1 MGWEPF
7 FQQQLSAQEWE
18 QTTPCRVTAVH
29 RGQLILTSADR
40 EIILPLTGKILTDD
54 NLLQSTVGDWLLL
67 EKESEKFVRQ
77 LERKSLFKRKAAGTA
92 NRHQLVAANINT
104 LFLVT
109 SCNEDFNISR
119 LERYLALAY
128 DAKVEPVII
137 LTKIDLAEDVNKFVD
152 QVRALDDLL
161 MVEPVNALE
170 PKTLISLKA
179 WCKAGQTI
187 ALMGSSGVGKSTIAN
202 GLGSVIQKTSKI
214 RESDA
219 KGKHTT
225 THRSLLPLK
234 DGAILLDTPG
244 MRELQITDCEVGV
257 ATVFADIETLS
268 ANCRFN
274 NCRHD
279 NEPGCAV
286 RVAIDAGDLEPRRL
300 ASYGKLMAEQ
310 ARNAATLAEKRQK
323 DKELSKFYSRT
334 IKQSHKL
341 KGMT

>member
-1 MGWEPF
+1 
-7 FQQQLSAQEWE
+7 
-18 QTTPCRVTAVH
+18 
-29 RGQLILTSADR
+29 
-40 EIILPLTGKILTDD
+40 
-54 NLLQSTVGDWLLL
+54 
-67 EKESEKFVRQ
+67 
-77 LERKSLFKRKAAGTA
+77 
-92 NRHQLVAANINT
+92 
-104 LFLVT
+104 
-109 SCNEDFNISR
+109 
-119 LERYLALAY
+119 
-128 DAKVEPVII
+128 
-137 LTKIDLAEDVNKFVD
+137 
-152 QVRALDDLL
+152 

-214 RESDA
+214 RERDA

>member
-7 FQQQLSAQEWE
+7 FHQQLNAEEWQ
-18 QTTPCRVTAVH
+18 QTIPCRVTAVH
-29 RGQLILTSADR
+29 RGQLLLTSTDK
-40 EIILPLTGKILTDD
+40 EIVLPLTGKILTDD
-54 NLLQSTVGDWLLL
+54 NLLQSTIGDWLLL
-67 EKESEKFVRQ
+67 DKQSEKFVRQ

-104 LFLVT
+104 LFIVT

-119 LERYLALAY
+119 LERYLAVAY
-128 DAKVEPVII
+128 EANVEPVII
-137 LTKIDLAEDVNKFVD
+137 LTKIDLTEDVNKFVD

-161 MVEPVNALE
+161 MIEPVNALE
-170 PKTLISLKA
+170 PKTLESLKA
-179 WCKAGQTI
+179 WCKPGQTI
-187 ALMGSSGVGKSTIAN
+187 ALLGSSGVGKSTIAN
-202 GLGSVIQKTSKI
+202 GLGSDIQKTGII
-214 RESDA
+214 REDDA

-257 ATVFADIETLS
+257 ATVFSDIEAFS
-268 ANCRFN
+268 EICRFN
-274 NCRHD
+274 DCRHD

-286 RVAIDAGDLEPRRL
+286 RVAIDEGNLEPRRL
-300 ASYGKLMAEQ
+300 ASYRKLMAEQ
-310 ARNAATLAEKRQK
+310 ARNAATLAEKRHK

-334 IKQSHKL
+334 LKQSHKL
-341 KGMT
+341 KGRT